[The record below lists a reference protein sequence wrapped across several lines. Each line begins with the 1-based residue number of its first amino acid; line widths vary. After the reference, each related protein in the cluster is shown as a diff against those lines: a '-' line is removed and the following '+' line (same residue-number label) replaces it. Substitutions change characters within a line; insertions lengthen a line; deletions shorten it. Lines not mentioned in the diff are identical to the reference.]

1 MTESDYFAADGTK
14 TRSGMASAAAQ
25 RWADAMTAKYDELA
39 SKDSAFG
46 HLRNL
51 MDLAIVAALIEKE
64 QLLQKTSLSLPRLL
78 EEEMLQQYNAPK
90 TVATQASLIKKGRSY
105 VVSASGGVQVHP
117 WEIVQESEESDAV
130 AAVRAQAKLADS
142 WWWE

>member
-1 MTESDYFAADGTK
+1 
-14 TRSGMASAAAQ
+14 
-25 RWADAMTAKYDELA
+25 MTAKYDELA

-64 QLLQKTSLSLPRLL
+64 QLLAKTSLSLPRLL

-90 TVATQASLIKKGRSY
+90 TVATQASLIKKGRDY
-105 VVSASGGVQVHP
+105 VVSASGGVQVYP
-117 WEIVQESEESDAV
+117 WELVQESEESATV
-130 AAVRAQAKLADS
+130 AAVHAKAKLADS
-142 WWWE
+142 WWWD